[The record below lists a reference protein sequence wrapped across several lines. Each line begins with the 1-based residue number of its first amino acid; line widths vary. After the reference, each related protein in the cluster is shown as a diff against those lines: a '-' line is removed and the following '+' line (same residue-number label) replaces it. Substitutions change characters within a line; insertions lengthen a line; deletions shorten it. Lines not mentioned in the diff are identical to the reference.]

1 MLLRGPEGGGTYY
14 KRTGVWP
21 AEFDLNRLAAT
32 RFALW
37 IKAEALLACARGQAL
52 DEDALKAAACLLVAR
67 EP

>member
-1 MLLRGPEGGGTYY
+1 M
-14 KRTGVWP
+14 GVWP

-52 DEDALKAAACLLVAR
+52 DEDDLKAAACLLVAR